1 MLRTFLLAK
10 RRRLLFERTLRLIL
24 NNGCCQHLLHDH
36 PEVFNTAELLRLG
49 LLLDLGSDKV
59 TWAPSWLV

>member
-10 RRRLLFERTLRLIL
+10 RRRLFFKRTLRLIL
-24 NNGCCQHLLHDH
+24 HNGCRQHLLHDH
-36 PEVFNTAELLRLG
+36 PKVFKTTELLRLG
-49 LLLDLGSDKV
+49 FLLDLGSDKV